1 MELNNLTNLFA
12 GAANLFQF
20 WNFTLLLLGS
30 FIGVVAGALP
40 GIAFVNAMA
49 LALPFAYF
57 MSPVTAMLFLTG
69 IYVGGIFGGS
79 ISSILLNIP
88 GSPGSLPATWDGYPL
103 TKQGKSAKALGIAI
117 TCSAIG
123 GMFSAILM
131 IFFAPP
137 FAKFALT
144 FDQPEFFAATF
155 LGLVTVVAIAKGHML
170 SAMVSLFAGLIF
182 GSVGFDFFYGTPR
195 LTFGWDALDGEREKE
210 KLC

>member
-1 MELNNLTNLFA
+1 MQLDILPNLFA
-12 GAANLFQF
+12 GALNLFQL
-20 WNFTLLLLGS
+20 WNFTLLVLGTL
-30 FIGVVAGALP
+30 IGVIAGALP

-57 MSPVTAMLFLTG
+57 MSPVEAMLFLTG

-88 GSPGSLPATWDGYPL
+88 GSPGSLPATWDGYPM
-103 TKQGKSAKALGIAI
+103 TKKGKSAKALGIAI

-137 FAKFALT
+137 FANFALT

-170 SAMVSLFAGLIF
+170 PALVSLFAGL
-182 GSVGFDFFYGTPR
+182 
-195 LTFGWDALDGEREKE
+195 
-210 KLC
+210 